1 LCEGRWS
8 KEEEANLS
16 SAFSN
21 LVADNQYSALGLV
34 LLGCLARVKSVI
46 RQFVEDEK
54 IEGTDSEAEVEGD
67 VVMELKNSE
76 NERQDD
82 LGEVVDRRE
91 ILGHLEGPLDD
102 DDEVSGDGQE
112 ELEEQIAPET
122 TEEAQ
127 RVTISKPGK
136 KKRMGPL
143 VDRDEV
149 LTRETATPSKPPKKK
164 RKKGDAFDDL
174 FSSLI

>member
-1 LCEGRWS
+1 LCEGKWS

-34 LLGCLARVKSVI
+34 LVGCLAKVKSVI

-54 IEGTDSEAEVEGD
+54 IEGSDLEAEVEED
-67 VVMELKNSE
+67 VVTKLETGE
-76 NERQDD
+76 NERQED
-82 LGEVVDRRE
+82 LGEVLDRRD
-91 ILGHLEGPLDD
+91 ILGHLERPLD
-102 DDEVSGDGQE
+102 DDEVSGDEQE
-112 ELEEQIAPET
+112 DLEEQIAPEVI
-122 TEEAQ
+122 EEAQ
-127 RVTISKPGK
+127 RVTSSKPGK
-136 KKRMGPL
+136 KKRTGPL
-143 VDRDEV
+143 VARDES
-149 LTRETATPSKPPKKK
+149 LTRETAPPSKPPKKK

>member
-1 LCEGRWS
+1 M
-8 KEEEANLS
+8 S

-46 RQFVEDEK
+46 RQFVEEEK

-67 VVMELKNSE
+67 VVMEPMTIE

-91 ILGHLEGPLDD
+91 ILGNLEGPLY
-102 DDEVSGDGQE
+102 DDEVSGEEQE
-112 ELEEQIAPET
+112 MLEEQIAPET
-122 TEEAQ
+122 TEETP
-127 RVTISKPGK
+127 RVTISKQGK
-136 KKRMGPL
+136 NKRMGPP
-143 VDRDEV
+143 VNRDES
-149 LTRETATPSKPPKKK
+149 LTRETPTPSKPPKKK

>member
-1 LCEGRWS
+1 M
-8 KEEEANLS
+8 S

-34 LLGCLARVKSVI
+34 LVGCLARVKSVI

-54 IEGTDSEAEVEGD
+54 IDSTDSEAEVEED
-67 VVMELKNSE
+67 VVMELETGE

-91 ILGHLEGPLDD
+91 ILGNLEGPLDD
-102 DDEVSGDGQE
+102 DEVSGDEQE
-112 ELEEQIAPET
+112 MLEVQIAPEAI
-122 TEEAQ
+122 EETQ
-127 RVTISKPGK
+127 RVTISKQGK
-136 KKRMGPL
+136 KKLMGPL
-143 VDRDEV
+143 VDRDEI
-149 LTRETATPSKPPKKK
+149 LRRETATPSKPPKKK

-174 FSSLI
+174 FSGLI

>member
-1 LCEGRWS
+1 M
-8 KEEEANLS
+8 S

-34 LLGCLARVKSVI
+34 LLGCLARVKSLI

-54 IEGTDSEAEVEGD
+54 VEGANSEAEV
-67 VVMELKNSE
+67 VVMEFVTVE

-91 ILGHLEGPLDD
+91 ILGNLEGPLDA
-102 DDEVSGDGQE
+102 DEVSGDEQDI
-112 ELEEQIAPET
+112 LEEQIAPEAA
-122 TEEAQ
+122 EEIQ
-127 RVTISKPGK
+127 RVTISKQGK

-143 VDRDEV
+143 VDRDES
-149 LTRETATPSKPPKKK
+149 LTTETETPSKPPKKK

>member
-67 VVMELKNSE
+67 VVMELVTVE
-76 NERQDD
+76 IERQDD

-91 ILGHLEGPLDD
+91 ILGNLEGPLDD
-102 DDEVSGDGQE
+102 VEVPGDEQE
-112 ELEEQIAPET
+112 MPEEQIAPEA

-127 RVTISKPGK
+127 RVTISKQGK

-143 VDRDEV
+143 VGKDES
-149 LTRETATPSKPPKKK
+149 LTRKPPKKK